1 MKENNFNKTENN
13 LGARDEPAP
22 KMWFLLFRVQLKPKA
37 LCQS

>member
-1 MKENNFNKTENN
+1 MKENSVNKTENH

-22 KMWFLLFRVQLKPKA
+22 KMWFLSLNVELKPKA